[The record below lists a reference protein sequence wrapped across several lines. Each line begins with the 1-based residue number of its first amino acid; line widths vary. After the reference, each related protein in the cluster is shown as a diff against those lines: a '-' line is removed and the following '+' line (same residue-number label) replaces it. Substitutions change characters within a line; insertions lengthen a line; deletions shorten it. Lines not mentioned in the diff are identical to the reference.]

1 MRGLDELR
9 QIRRRG
15 LKPSGLLRLATETEC
30 EAGGSRLVCD
40 EGDRPAATDLRPFVG
55 LSVFIT
61 GRDFDVVDAW
71 AQAIANAGATNVAIL
86 VAGDQPRMSDA
97 AILKHNGEMLA

>member
-1 MRGLDELR
+1 MRGLDDLR

-15 LKPSGLLRLATETEC
+15 LKPSGLLRLATEVEC

-40 EGDRPAATDLRPFVG
+40 DGDSPESADLRPFIG
-55 LSVFIT
+55 LSVFVT
-61 GRDFDVVDAW
+61 GRDFAIVEAW
-71 AQAIANAGATNVAIL
+71 ARAIANAGAANVAVL
-86 VAGDQPRMSDA
+86 VAGDHPRREDA